1 MKKCSW
7 GLLTMSISSVVGIFS
22 QGKITSGLWISRCLF
37 RLEITLDLRI
47 RLGGIVKRYLGRL
60 FYWKMERMESYW
72 MIFQS
77 IKPKIKNRLMR
88 NLWKNSVIKFIKKFI
103 RKMGKRM
110 LMSFMKETMFLI
122 LWGDWILCLMKC
134 HHLET
139 LVYQTSWSL
148 FVSLIN
154 LCLKK
159 DLIYGLFHIIN
170 LLNGNRNRQK
180 LVLDQTEADELSD
193 ENTLLL
199 NA

>member
-7 GLLTMSISSVVGIFS
+7 GLLTMSISSVVGISS
-22 QGKITSGLWISRCLF
+22 QGGITSGLWISRCLF
-37 RLEITLDLRI
+37 RFEITLDLRI

-88 NLWKNSVIKFIKKFI
+88 NLWKNSVIKFIKRFI

-159 DLIYGLFHIIN
+159 LLSKWEILKISQEIVYKLQCCKLKVTLFLELVKVLIKDI
-170 LLNGNRNRQK
+170 K
-180 LVLDQTEADELSD
+180 
-193 ENTLLL
+193 
-199 NA
+199 